1 MTAAPG
7 RSVAELE
14 IRPMETDEERRACVA
29 LQEETWGA
37 DFSERVPLAIL
48 AVAQRL
54 GGVASGAFDA
64 SGRLVG
70 FVFGLTGLEA
80 GRPVH
85 WSDML
90 AVRPEF
96 RDSGLGRALKL
107 HQRELLLARGV
118 KRMYWTFDPLESRN
132 GRLNLS
138 RLGGVVWEY
147 VEDMYGRSDS
157 PLHAGIGTDRL
168 VVVWEMDSPR
178 VARRLAG
185 VERPPTLDELRE
197 VPDAFPLR
205 MEGEFP
211 VPGEAE
217 PPDPEEEVPGGVL
230 VPIPR
235 NIQALK
241 SRSLELAVAWRT
253 ATRAVLRPL
262 LATGRWEVTELIP
275 GEAVSRYLLEPR
287 DASERRQERRGHHFP
302 RGVEGA

>member
-1 MTAAPG
+1 MTAARG